1 MKILSHRG
9 YWKTSEEKNTLLAFE
24 RSFSLGF
31 GTETDVR
38 DLDGKLVISHDVP
51 LSTNTPILFSDFLKC
66 YKSFNN
72 DLPLAINIKSD
83 GLQLMLKQELE
94 QFNISNYFV
103 FDMSVPDTIGYL
115 NSGLKVFGRESE
127 YETKVSF
134 YPNILGVWMDEFE
147 GHWINENKVKEHLEN
162 GKLVCIVSPDLH
174 KRNYLE
180 EWADYKK
187 IESQYLNYQENI
199 WICTDFPEEAR
210 TFFYED

>member
-127 YETKVSF
+127 YETNVSF
-134 YPNILGVWMDEFE
+134 YSNILGVWMDEFE
-147 GHWINENKVKEHLEN
+147 GHWINEYKLKGHLEN

-174 KRNYLE
+174 KRNHLE

-187 IESQYLNYQENI
+187 IESQNLNYQENI